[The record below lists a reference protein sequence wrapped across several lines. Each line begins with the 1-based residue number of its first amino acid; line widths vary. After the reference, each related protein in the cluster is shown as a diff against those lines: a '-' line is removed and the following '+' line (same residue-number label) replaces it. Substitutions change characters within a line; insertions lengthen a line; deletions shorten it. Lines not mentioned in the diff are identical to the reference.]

1 MPRNNRP
8 ITGTVLIAIVVI
20 LILWDL
26 VAFFTGTGNDT
37 ESGMILE
44 FAYANFTL
52 PFAMGGLLGHFFWPR
67 DKPPFGLDRT
77 QAFFFV
83 IIPLMIAV
91 SIVDI
96 FYLTPTWLLPW
107 LPVIG
112 FPIGSFFWP
121 QRKQK

>member
-1 MPRNNRP
+1 M
-8 ITGTVLIAIVVI
+8 L
-20 LILWDL
+20 
-26 VAFFTGTGNDT
+26 
-37 ESGMILE
+37 LE

-52 PFAMGGLLGHFFWPR
+52 PFAFGGLAGHFFWPR
-67 DKPPFGLDRT
+67 DEPPFGLDRA

-83 IIPLMIAV
+83 IVPLMAAL

-96 FYLTPTWLLPW
+96 LYDTPTWLLPW

-121 QRKQK
+121 QRKQR